1 MPSHR
6 IKPDTRVRLAE
17 FDAADTG
24 HFTDRAAAE
33 SALAADVCR
42 LDLLQN
48 KLYAENTRA
57 LLVVLQGMD
66 TGGKDGTIKHVMS
79 GVNPIGCQ
87 VASFKVPSE
96 EEADHDFLWRAYKA
110 LPRRGNIGIFNR
122 SHYEDVLVVRVH
134 KYVPPEEWRQRF
146 DQINR
151 FEALVSDLGTRVI
164 KFFLHID
171 RDEQTRRLQARLDD
185 REKTWKF
192 SPADLAERKFWDE
205 YETAYEDV
213 LSKTSTEAA
222 PWYVVPA
229 NKKWYRNLVV
239 AKTIAA
245 TLEEMDPRPPKPA
258 FDPSTIRLD

>member
-1 MPSHR
+1 MSRYRVAPGS
-6 IKPDTRVRLAE
+6 KVRLA
-17 FDAADTG
+17 DYPAGDTND
-24 HFTDRAAAE
+24 FPDRAAAE
-33 SALAADVCR
+33 RQLADDVRR
-42 LDLLQN
+42 LDLLQD

-57 LLVVLQGMD
+57 LLVVLQAMD

-87 VASFKVPSE
+87 VSSFKAPSE

-134 KYVPPEEWRQRF
+134 NYVPPSEWKRRY

-151 FEALVSDLGTRVI
+151 FEALISDLGTRVV
-164 KFFLHID
+164 KFYLHID
-171 RDEQTRRLQARLDD
+171 RDEQKRRLQARLDD
-185 REKTWKF
+185 PEKSWKF
-192 SPADLAERKFWDE
+192 APADLAERKYWDD
-205 YETAYEDV
+205 YQAAYEEA

-229 NKKWYRNLVV
+229 NHKWYRNLVV
-239 AKTIAA
+239 ARTLVK
-245 TLEEMDPRPPKPA
+245 TLEEMDPRPPKPTV
-258 FDPSTIRLD
+258 DLTKVRID